1 MKQDLYGDTVLRRD
15 GDQLYLMNRQEGGWR
30 EWAVPVESE
39 AYVLSKWNVRLGEWS
54 RDEHG
59 EFCPVTRI
67 PRSEQPTLH
76 DGEEAHQVELRELAT
91 SSESEGLPAVQSEL
105 D

>member
-1 MKQDLYGDTVLRRD
+1 MSKISLYGDTVLRRD

-30 EWAVPVESE
+30 EKAIPVGTSE
-39 AYVLSKWNVRLGEWS
+39 EEFLASYNVHLGCWS

-59 EFCPVTRI
+59 EFCPVICI

-76 DGEEAHQVELRELAT
+76 DIPPMVPGESCH
-91 SSESEGLPAVQSEL
+91 
-105 D
+105 